1 MMVTTS
7 NLSVKVNLDVN
18 YDLPLKYGT
27 QEEPD
32 YEVYL
37 HRNGS
42 A

>member
-1 MMVTTS
+1 MMVIAS
-7 NLSVKVNLDVN
+7 NLSMKVNLDVN

-27 QEEPD
+27 QAEFD